1 MGGGGSCGVGGGG
14 GKKPCLTLPFAS
26 GDSKFEMGDGKNPL
40 DLREE
45 RVKLKACTLKN

>member
-1 MGGGGSCGVGGGG
+1 MAEGGSWGVGGGG
-14 GKKPCLTLPFAS
+14 QKPCLTLPFVS

-40 DLREE
+40 DLRGE